1 MIETL
6 YLASICNQV
15 IRHRFVKVIL
25 GEARVEFH
33 DSLELVVLVD
43 RNVDGSLNDE
53 PSDCLRA
60 RRSGQGAGV
69 GVDRGSIAELY
80 DGPAYTHRGVS
91 RQTR

>member
-1 MIETL
+1 M
-6 YLASICNQV
+6 
-15 IRHRFVKVIL
+15 VKVIL

-43 RNVDGSLNDE
+43 GNIDGSLNNE

-69 GVDRGSIAELY
+69 GVDGGSIGEFY